1 MRKSLQVITLLK
13 NFSTGVTASVLTLVL
28 LTHGATLQNV
38 SLLLGAYSATVIVA
52 EFPTGVFADRLGRKT
67 AFVIAMG
74 FLLASFCV
82 LLAARSMPALI
93 LTMILQGLGRAF
105 SSGSLDALAM
115 DEAPDETAVIHVTA
129 RLSMLESAGL
139 ALGAL
144 AGGGLA
150 GIGTRYSANISVNL
164 GLSAVILCLTLFA
177 VREEKPAARLSRA
190 AAKPSAQAPVPAC
203 GDGEP
208 STLNAPGEASALV
221 QAAGLGAHL
230 RESLSFVFQSR
241 LTRMLFSFALLSGL
255 AMFTVETYWQPA
267 LTSLA
272 AAPWMLGVV
281 SFLGFGSVM
290 AGTRLTERIT
300 SRNPARSVG
309 LLLAQ
314 KALYGGCLLL
324 LAFAAGIGPFIGVYM
339 LAYLFLGGSS
349 VVESALLNREA
360 PSSRRASI
368 LSLFSFLLQLGGLA
382 ASAIGYVVSSQT
394 DFRAMWLLGGGLLLL
409 AVGLWALAG
418 ARGKSAQ

>member
-1 MRKSLQVITLLK
+1 MRKSLQIITLLK
-13 NFSTGVTASVLTLVL
+13 NISTGVTASVLTMVL

-38 SLLLGAYSATVIVA
+38 SLLLGAYSATVIAA
-52 EFPTGVFADRLGRKT
+52 EFPTGVFADRFGRKT

-82 LLAARSMPALI
+82 LLTARDMPALI

-105 SSGSLDALAM
+105 SSGSLDALAI
-115 DEAPDETAVIHVTA
+115 DEAPDETGVIHVTA

-150 GIGTRYSANISVNL
+150 GIGTRYAANILVNL
-164 GLSAVILCLTLFA
+164 GLSAILLCLALFA
-177 VREEKPAARLSRA
+177 VREEKPAARLPRA
-190 AAKPSAQAPVPAC
+190 VANPSARAPVSAC
-203 GDGEP
+203 GDATP
-208 STLNAPGEASALV
+208 RTPNAPGEAAAV
-221 QAAGLGAHL
+221 AQAAGLGAHL
-230 RESLSFVFQSR
+230 RESLSFVFQSG
-241 LTRMLFSFALLSGL
+241 LTRMLFSFAALSGF

-267 LTSLA
+267 LSALA
-272 AAPWMLGVV
+272 AAPWMLGIV

-290 AGTRLTERIT
+290 AGTRLTERAT
-300 SRNPARSVG
+300 SRNPARSIG

-314 KALYGGCLLL
+314 KALYGACLLL
-324 LAFAAGIGPFIGVYM
+324 LALAAGVGAFIGAYM

-368 LSLFSFLLQLGGLA
+368 LSLFSLLLQLGGLC
-382 ASAIGYVVSSQT
+382 ASAIGYVVSSQV
-394 DFRAMWLLGGGLLLL
+394 DFRAMWVLGGGLLLL

-418 ARGKSAQ
+418 RRGRAAQ

>member
-38 SLLLGAYSATVIVA
+38 SLLLGVYSATVIVA
-52 EFPTGVFADRLGRKT
+52 EFPTGVFADRFGRKK
-67 AFVIAMG
+67 AFVIATG
-74 FLLASFCV
+74 FLLASFSV
-82 LLAARSMPALI
+82 LLAAGSMPALI

-115 DEAPDETAVIHVTA
+115 EEAPDDAAVIHITA

-150 GIGTRYSANISVNL
+150 GIGTHYSANISVNL
-164 GLSAVILCLTLFA
+164 GLSAVILCLTLFT
-177 VREEKPAARLSRA
+177 VREESPAVRLSRSLA
-190 AAKPSAQAPVPAC
+190 EQQAKASDDS
-203 GDGEP
+203 GREP
-208 STLNAPGEASALV
+208 HTPNAPNGAAVLA
-221 QAAGLGAHL
+221 QTAGLGAHL

-272 AAPWMLGVV
+272 AAPWVLGVV

-300 SRNPARSVG
+300 TRNPARSVG

-314 KALYGGCLLL
+314 KALYGGCMLL
-324 LAFAAGIGPFIGVYM
+324 LAVTAGVGSFIGVYM
-339 LAYLFLGGSS
+339 LVYLFLGGSS

-368 LSLFSFLLQLGGLA
+368 LSLFSFSLQIGGLI
-382 ASAIGYVVSSQT
+382 ASAVSYVVST
-394 DFRAMWLLGGGLLLL
+394 HMDFRAMWLLGGVLLLL
-409 AVGLWALAG
+409 AAGLWALAG
-418 ARGKSAQ
+418 VRRRSAQ

>member
-28 LTHGATLQNV
+28 LTRGATLQNV

-52 EFPTGVFADRLGRKT
+52 EFPTGVFADRFGRKK

-74 FLLASFCV
+74 FLLASFSV
-82 LLAARSMPALI
+82 LLVARNLPALI

-105 SSGSLDALAM
+105 SSGSLDALALE
-115 DEAPDETAVIHVTA
+115 EAPDELGVIHVTA

-150 GIGTRYSANISVNL
+150 SIGTRYAANISVNL
-164 GLSAVILCLTLFA
+164 GLSAILLCLTLWT
-177 VREEKPAARLSRA
+177 VREEKPAARLLRA
-190 AAKPSAQAPVPAC
+190 AAKPSAQAPVSAC
-203 GDGEP
+203 DDGAP
-208 STLNAPGEASALV
+208 STANAPREAAV
-221 QAAGLGAHL
+221 TQATGLGAHL

-241 LTRMLFSFALLSGL
+241 LTRMLFSFALLNGL

-290 AGTRLTERIT
+290 AGTRLAERIT
-300 SRNPARSVG
+300 TRNPAQSIG

-324 LAFAAGIGPFIGVYM
+324 LACTAGVGAFVGVYM
-339 LAYLFLGGSS
+339 LVYLFLGGSS

-368 LSLFSFLLQLGGLA
+368 LSLFSFLLQMGGLI
-382 ASAIGYVVSSQT
+382 ASAIGYVVSSHM
-394 DFRAMWLLGGGLLLL
+394 DFRALWLLGGGVLLL
-409 AVGLWALAG
+409 ATGLWAVTG
-418 ARGKSAQ
+418 ARKRAAQ